1 MVVLSNHLGSIGMS
15 KRFFTA
21 LIGDA
26 LTDCFGVVGTNAGG
40 VRQNI
45 FEFLPFLKRGK
56 YPDKGVSI
64 KVRDDNTNGQA
75 VSAIF
80 IDLHITVLY
89 GVNVAS
95 IVKSIQHKVTYV
107 VEEQTGLKVGR
118 VSVYVDAI
126 KSN

>member
-1 MVVLSNHLGSIGMS
+1 MVVLNNHLGSIGMS
-15 KRFFTA
+15 KRFFVA

-26 LTDCFGVVGTNAGG
+26 LSDCFGVVDTNAGG

-56 YPDKGVSI
+56 YPDKGVNI
-64 KVRDDNTNGQA
+64 KTAEDK
-75 VSAIF
+75 IY

-89 GVNVAS
+89 GVNIAS

-107 VEEQTGLKVGR
+107 VEEQTGLTVGR
-118 VSVYVDAI
+118 VNVYVDAI